1 MTDDGL
7 RCSQG
12 DISDSNVAAHC
23 REPTLDRVRILEH
36 QVNELM
42 YVNSQWDV
50 EYGEQKEAFRR
61 FRTDSQLAQ
70 KENQETIARLRAENA
85 LLKNQIRAQETN
97 HSGKEPA
104 TTVKRQ
110 RPTDLPLKVARDL
123 PAASSVEV
131 QTEIALLRHQL
142 KAFQEDFI
150 SERREKEKIT
160 DQKRNECLR
169 FQAEI
174 TSLQLQ
180 LDRCKTEL
188 AHYSKEATRLALQ
201 LNLRVQMGQR
211 CASKCSCKSDFDPH
225 RDPIRAMA
233 AAITQERARQYTH
246 ELVDHIN
253 HTLRDNTKITPSEV
267 IVGGSLGQG
276 TAVLGKFDIDLVIY
290 TRGTTSPQ
298 ITSLGRAVVNFQDL
312 GGGYLLK
319 RLDEYLKETLKDYYH
334 KPAITRYSIIFM
346 YRGIIEVDLLLS
358 PWWDAPCNFYR
369 FLQTIPA
376 KIRPSFTMCANKWQ
390 AEFFKH
396 HVDEKAKELVK
407 RAKAW
412 RNKVWSQNPVG
423 FQPKSYT
430 LSLLVVHAYNRAVL
444 QFSNCN
450 KDNKEKRIIDR
461 TEKIL
466 VQIVHNHHKMKDMSP
481 QAESKVVELT
491 REKAEF
497 ESHLEE
503 DQEEMEEL
511 IEKQRS
517 LNSQI
522 GTLQSQLSEANMHVM
537 ELEDAKHSLEKKVGG
552 A

>member
-211 CASKCSCKSDFDPH
+211 CASKGHIPRSPDTSLPPLDPVVENDRTCLVHPPIIQASNVSHPSIGRGVPLQVPALDFDPH

-376 KIRPSFTMCANKWQ
+376 KIRP
-390 AEFFKH
+390 
-396 HVDEKAKELVK
+396 
-407 RAKAW
+407 R
-412 RNKVWSQNPVG
+412 
-423 FQPKSYT
+423 
-430 LSLLVVHAYNRAVL
+430 
-444 QFSNCN
+444 
-450 KDNKEKRIIDR
+450 
-461 TEKIL
+461 
-466 VQIVHNHHKMKDMSP
+466 DMSP

-537 ELEDAKHSLEKKVGG
+537 ELEDAKHSLEKKVAQMNATIAELENGVNKHQYEVSEMKVRKECPKLNTRS
-552 A
+552 